1 MTRRR
6 PAALSTGH
14 HPRGGAASAP
24 DTAAPG
30 LRTGSLRVRTVVA
43 VLLLLAVLL
52 AALAVT
58 VELTLGQRL
67 RAQVVDRLSD
77 RAAAAAALV
86 GTVDGDELAD
96 RLSAQGLSVVIR
108 DANGDAIVAG
118 PSPDQL
124 RDGPPS
130 LGEGGPG
137 RGGPAS
143 GLDDGRGGAGT
154 DTQDGT
160 GTGATGTGATGTDSG
175 DAGSASS
182 SDATTVTSSEVR
194 SDDEVTTLVSQL
206 SDGST
211 ITLTTDSRSVG
222 ETLVQL
228 RWVMIGASAAF
239 LLIAAI
245 GLALVVRAT
254 LRPLDR
260 MTTVARSIAH
270 GDRGRRLR
278 PARRDTEIGRVAV
291 AFDEMLD
298 GVEGAERTA
307 LDAETRV
314 RAFVSDAAHELRTP
328 VAGMRAA
335 ADTLVRSP
343 GTADERERL
352 ATHVVREAERAS
364 RLIDDMLLMA
374 RVDQGISLDVAPV
387 DLGASLLADVERHR
401 LRRPSLDLRVVLP
414 DGPVV
419 VAADAERVSQIV
431 GNLVDNAA
439 RATAG
444 TGQVTLWL
452 DASRADEVA
461 VFVSDDGP
469 GVPDVD
475 RERVFDRLVRLDEAR
490 RSGDGGAGLGLPI
503 ARGLA
508 RAHGGDLVCEASGSG
523 RPGAVFRLT
532 LPLGVGQAGSEPAAA
547 AGAPTAAPAPALRR
561 TAD

>member
-1 MTRRR
+1 M
-6 PAALSTGH
+6 PA
-14 HPRGGAASAP
+14 PGA
-24 DTAAPG
+24 AAPG

-108 DANGDAIVAG
+108 DADGDAIVAG
-118 PSPDQL
+118 PSPDEL

-130 LGEGGPG
+130 LGDGPG

-143 GLDDGRGGAGT
+143 GPDGGRGGAGT
-154 DTQDGT
+154 DTRDGT
-160 GTGATGTGATGTDSG
+160 GSGATGSDSSTGTDSG
-175 DAGSASS
+175 EAGGASS
-182 SDATTVTSSEVR
+182 SDAVTVSSSEVR

-222 ETLVQL
+222 ETLTQL
-228 RWVMIGASAAF
+228 RWVMTGASAAF
-239 LLIAAI
+239 LLIAAV

-260 MTTVARSIAH
+260 MTSVARSIAH

-352 ATHVVREAERAS
+352 ATHVVREAERAY

-374 RVDQGISLDVAPV
+374 RVDQGLSLDVARV
-387 DLGASLLADVERHR
+387 DLGASLLADVERQR

-419 VAADAERVSQIV
+419 VAADAGRVSQIV

-439 RATAG
+439 RATGG

-461 VFVSDDGP
+461 VLVSDDGP
-469 GVPDVD
+469 GVPAAD
-475 RERVFDRLVRLDEAR
+475 RERVFDRLVRLDGAR

-508 RAHGGDLVCEASGSG
+508 RAHGGDLVCEAPGVA

-532 LPLGVGQAGSEPAAA
+532 LPVAVRAGSEAAVVVSAPSPVA
-547 AGAPTAAPAPALRR
+547 AQTSALRR
-561 TAD
+561 TTA